1 MKNLKLR
8 IGGVP
13 EHFNL
18 PWHLTI
24 NAGVLKNHN
33 IDATWSDF
41 PSGTGS
47 MVKALN
53 NNEVDV
59 AMLLTEGAVK
69 AQAQDG
75 NFEIISIY
83 TQSALIWGVHVPETS
98 NLHQLEDIKHSKF
111 AISRFGSGSHL
122 MAYLLAEQEKIAL
135 GSDSFEI
142 INNLAGAR
150 KLFKQGGDFVFLWE
164 KFMTQPYVDKG
175 EFRRI
180 ANLRTPWPCFVICV
194 RKDLYAQAQD
204 TILEMIN
211 AVLKTA
217 QELNNSPIAA
227 KLIAAEYSLK
237 VEEVSEWLTLTEWA
251 KNTDIE
257 ANLLQNVHDKLLSLN
272 LI

>member
-24 NAGVLKNHN
+24 NAGVLKEYN

-69 AQAQDG
+69 AQAQGG
-75 NFEIISIY
+75 NFEIISLYI
-83 TQSALIWGVHVPETS
+83 QSPLIWGVNVPKNS
-98 NLHQLEDIKHSKF
+98 DLYQSKDLNKAKF
-111 AISRFGSGSHL
+111 AISRLGSGSHL
-122 MAYLLAEQEKIAL
+122 MAYLLAEQEKMAL
-135 GSDSFEI
+135 NEDRFKI

-150 KLFKQGGDFVFLWE
+150 KLFKQGGNFVFLWE
-164 KFMTQPYVDKG
+164 KFMTQPYVDNG

-180 ANLRTPWPCFVICV
+180 ANLRTPWPCFVVCV

-204 TILEMIN
+204 RILSMVS

-217 QELNNSPIAA
+217 QELKDSPIAE
-227 KLIAAEYSLK
+227 KIIAAKYSLQLQ
-237 VEEVSEWLTLTEWA
+237 EVSEWLTLTEWA
-251 KNTDIE
+251 KNTDID
-257 ANLLQNVHDKLLSLN
+257 ANLLQNVREKLVSLN
-272 LI
+272 LV